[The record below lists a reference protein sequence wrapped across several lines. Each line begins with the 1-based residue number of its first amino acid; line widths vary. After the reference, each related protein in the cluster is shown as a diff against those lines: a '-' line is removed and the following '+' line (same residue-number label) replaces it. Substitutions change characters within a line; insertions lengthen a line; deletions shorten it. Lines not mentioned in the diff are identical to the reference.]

1 MDYERIYS
9 FNEAAGFQSLA
20 KFTRNSL
27 RLRVLAAAL
36 GKAAMKTSLD
46 DRFASKLKT
55 PEDAPEPLRSKLVA
69 ALHRDDAIQLL
80 VFAPAERIVGE
91 YSPATLLAVLDH
103 EWIFVT
109 TSDDQSETPVV
120 RCRFSDTLLLEITEI
135 LLYGKLRFDFV
146 CEGRVRSVA
155 ARYNTVMEGL
165 FETALQLILNGMD
178 GVFDI
183 EPVSPREITP
193 GLEMLPLKFANA
205 VMRFL
210 PMGQTPRSIVYWPS
224 VCDSKMKILHRE
236 LTPETVLVL
245 TDREL
250 ICISEE
256 KDRGGFKVAQTA
268 KFGAVA
274 THCLLSRV
282 EEIKLSER
290 EPLDMLDVLLKAGDG
305 REKLKFGFPPEIEI
319 EVSDLVAETG
329 RMIAGRR
336 VNTRST

>member
-1 MDYERIYS
+1 
-9 FNEAAGFQSLA
+9 
-20 KFTRNSL
+20 
-27 RLRVLAAAL
+27 
-36 GKAAMKTSLD
+36 MKTSLD

-55 PEDAPEPLRSKLVA
+55 PADAPEPLRSKFVA
-69 ALHRDDAIQLL
+69 ALHPDDAIQLL

-109 TSDDQSETPVV
+109 TSEDEIETPVV
-120 RCRFSDTLLLEITEI
+120 RCRFNDTLLLEITEI

-146 CEGRVRSVA
+146 CKGRVRSVA

-165 FETALQLILNGMD
+165 YETALQLILNGMD
-178 GVFDI
+178 GISNV
-183 EPVSPREITP
+183 EPINPKEITS

-224 VCDSKMKILHRE
+224 VSDSKMKILHRE

-250 ICISEE
+250 LCLSEE
-256 KDRGGFKVAQTA
+256 KDRDGFNVGHTS

-274 THCLLSRV
+274 THCLLSRM
-282 EEIKLSER
+282 EAIRSSNR
-290 EPLDMLDVLLKAGDG
+290 EPLNMLDVLLEAGEG
-305 REKLKFGFPPEIEI
+305 REKLKFGFPPSVEI
-319 EVSDLVAETG
+319 EVSDLVAE
-329 RMIAGRR
+329 
-336 VNTRST
+336 VNRTIQANQHQVV